1 MTDNNDTE
9 IEKCIYCPKTFT
21 GLNNNNRDKHIEFCK
36 IENST
41 QNGGNRN
48 IMAFLKS
55 GSSYK
60 KSPSAVRFF
69 ALSR

>member
-1 MTDNNDTE
+1 MADNNDTE

-21 GLNNNNRDKHIEFCK
+21 GLNNYNRDKHIESCK
-36 IENST
+36 NK
-41 QNGGNRN
+41 NGTPKDGNRN
-48 IMAFLKS
+48 MAFLKS